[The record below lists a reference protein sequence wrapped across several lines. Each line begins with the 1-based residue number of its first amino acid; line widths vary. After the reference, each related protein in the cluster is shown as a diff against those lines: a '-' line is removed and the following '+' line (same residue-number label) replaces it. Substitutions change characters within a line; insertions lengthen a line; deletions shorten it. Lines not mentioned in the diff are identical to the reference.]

1 LRPIKNKIMVLIC
14 LLYIIPIT
22 LNIFYIYSEED
33 TKKVKDIFNYWII
46 IVIPFVNII
55 ISIIFMMHFLY
66 VRLEKTRV
74 AIRLKKWWDKLM
86 NTKIRD

>member
-1 LRPIKNKIMVLIC
+1 MVLIC

-74 AIRLKKWWDKLM
+74 AIRFKKWWDKLM